1 MKKINDSSG
10 VVNSPVIKTP
20 HEEEDDK
27 PATPVSVP
35 KINIISAVRKHNP
48 YIEPR
53 FRALVRGR
61 YMTLTAV
68 G

>member
-20 HEEEDDK
+20 REEEGDK
-27 PATPVSVP
+27 PATPVSASE
-35 KINIISAVRKHNP
+35 INIISAVRKHNP

>member
-20 HEEEDDK
+20 REEEGDK

-35 KINIISAVRKHNP
+35 EINIISVARKHNP
-48 YIEPR
+48 YIELR
-53 FRALVRGR
+53 FRVLARGR
-61 YMTLTAV
+61 YMALTAA

>member
-10 VVNSPVIKTP
+10 VANSSVIKTP
-20 HEEEDDK
+20 HEEDDK

-53 FRALVRGR
+53 FRVLVRGR
-61 YMTLTAV
+61 YMTLTAA